1 MVRVGGGRPAEGWQ
15 TMWEG
20 KMAIKTTDRVRT
32 VAAWSAAVVMAMSAG
47 ACASAG
53 GMGMAAMGSP
63 DGAAYATTTA
73 VDMAEVEEAQLA
85 LQKAQNAQVRQY
97 AQRMVTDHAPFLQRN
112 LQTMDAMG
120 MDGMSNGASGGAQM
134 NTSAPGTGGM
144 NQGDASASAMAG
156 ANVRVD
162 PMAQAMLMRN
172 PYSRPLVEDHMRAMQ
187 MLQSTQAGMAFDRA
201 YMMRQVAAHRSA
213 LAAIDNLMGSVQA
226 TGQTETRGM
235 MMQHRAAVEQ
245 HLRMAEQMVASMGG

>member
-1 MVRVGGGRPAEGWQ
+1 
-15 TMWEG
+15 
-20 KMAIKTTDRVRT
+20 MAIKTSDRVRT

-63 DGAAYATTTA
+63 DAAAFATTTA

-85 LQKAQNAQVRQY
+85 LQKAQNAQVRTY
-97 AQRMVTDHAPFLQRN
+97 AQRMVADHAPALRQN

-120 MDGMSNGASGGAQM
+120 MHTGMDHSASGNA
-134 NTSAPGTGGM
+134 NASAGM
-144 NQGDASASAMAG
+144 NETDGSGMASSG
-156 ANVRVD
+156 ANA
-162 PMAQAMLMRN
+162 MTQAMLMKN
-172 PYSRPLVEDHMRAMQ
+172 AYSRPLVEDHMRAMR

-201 YMMRQVAAHRSA
+201 YMTRQVAAHRSA
-213 LAAIDNLMGSVQA
+213 LAAINNLMGSVQA

-235 MMQHRAAVEQ
+235 LMRHREAVEQ
-245 HLRMAEQMVASMGG
+245 HLRMAESMVASMGG

>member
-1 MVRVGGGRPAEGWQ
+1 
-15 TMWEG
+15 
-20 KMAIKTTDRVRT
+20 MAIKTTDRVRT
-32 VAAWSAAVVMAMSAG
+32 VAAWGAAVVMAMSTG
-47 ACASAG
+47 ACATG
-53 GMGMAAMGSP
+53 GMGAAAMGSP

-120 MDGMSNGASGGAQM
+120 MDGMNHGASGNANAGVSDTDGSANASASGGA
-134 NTSAPGTGGM
+134 N
-144 NQGDASASAMAG
+144 AMT
-156 ANVRVD
+156 
-162 PMAQAMLMRN
+162 QAMLMRN

-213 LAAIDNLMGSVQA
+213 LAAIDNLMPSVQA

-235 MMQHRAAVEQ
+235 LMQHRAAVEQ
-245 HLRMAEQMVASMGG
+245 HLRMAESMVASMGG

>member
-1 MVRVGGGRPAEGWQ
+1 
-15 TMWEG
+15 
-20 KMAIKTTDRVRT
+20 MAIKTTDRART
-32 VAAWSAAVVMAMSAG
+32 VAAWSAAVVMAVSAG

-53 GMGMAAMGSP
+53 GMGTAAMGSP

-85 LQKAQNAQVRQY
+85 LSRAQNAQVRTY
-97 AQRMVTDHAPFLQRN
+97 AQRMVADHAPAMQKN
-112 LQTMDAMG
+112 MQTMDAMG
-120 MDGMSNGASGGAQM
+120 MEGMDHSQMSN
-134 NTSAPGTGGM
+134 APGSAGVSDSDGSGM
-144 NQGDASASAMAG
+144 ATAG
-156 ANVRVD
+156 APN

-235 MMQHRAAVEQ
+235 MMQHRAVVEQ
-245 HLRMAEQMVASMGG
+245 HLRMAEQMMASMGG

>member
-1 MVRVGGGRPAEGWQ
+1 
-15 TMWEG
+15 
-20 KMAIKTTDRVRT
+20 MAIVKTDRVRT
-32 VAAWSAAVVMAMSAG
+32 VAAWSAALVMAMSAG
-47 ACASAG
+47 ACASG

-63 DGAAYATTTA
+63 DAAAFATTTA

-97 AQRMVTDHAPFLQRN
+97 AQRMVTDHAPAMQKN

-120 MDGMSNGASGGAQM
+120 MDGMNHGSSGSQM
-134 NTSAPGTGGM
+134 NTSASGGV
-144 NQGDASASAMAG
+144 NEGDASANATA
-156 ANVRVD
+156 AN

-213 LAAIDNLMGSVQA
+213 LAAIDNLMPSVQA

>member
-1 MVRVGGGRPAEGWQ
+1 
-15 TMWEG
+15 
-20 KMAIKTTDRVRT
+20 MAIKTTDRVRT

-53 GMGMAAMGSP
+53 GMGTAAMGSP
-63 DGAAYATTTA
+63 DAPAYATTTA

-85 LQKAQNAQVRQY
+85 LSKAQNAQVRQY

-120 MDGMSNGASGGAQM
+120 MDGMNHGASGNAQM
-134 NTSAPGTGGM
+134 NTSASGGM
-144 NQGDASASAMAG
+144 NEGDASASASAR
-156 ANVRVD
+156 AN
-162 PMAQAMLMRN
+162 PMTQAMLMRN
-172 PYSRPLVEDHMRAMQ
+172 AYSRPLVEDHMRAMQ

-213 LAAIDNLMGSVQA
+213 LAAINNLMSAVQA

-235 MMQHRAAVEQ
+235 LMQHRAAVEQ
-245 HLRMAEQMVASMGG
+245 HLRMAEEMMATMGG

>member
-1 MVRVGGGRPAEGWQ
+1 
-15 TMWEG
+15 
-20 KMAIKTTDRVRT
+20 
-32 VAAWSAAVVMAMSAG
+32 MAMSAG

-63 DGAAYATTTA
+63 DAAAFATTTA

-85 LQKAQNAQVRQY
+85 LQKAQNAQVRTY
-97 AQRMVTDHAPFLQRN
+97 AQRMVTDHAPALQRN

-120 MDGMSNGASGGAQM
+120 MDGMSHGNGSAQM
-134 NTSAPGTGGM
+134 NTSASGNAGM
-144 NQGDASASAMAG
+144 NEGDASASAMAG
-156 ANVRVD
+156 ANVRID
-162 PMAQAMLMRN
+162 PMAQAMLMKN

-213 LAAIDNLMGSVQA
+213 LAAIDNLMPSVQA

-245 HLRMAEQMVASMGG
+245 HLRMAESMVASMGG